1 MTKIETTKSSPEKPA
16 MVGLVA
22 PTPAIAGSKE
32 VKLVVDKIASP
43 IEGRSETYSITVA
56 PASTGKIEWYENAP
70 LPLVVALVGLIGVCM
85 TVGLG
90 YWRMSKELGQAVKLA
105 NDARDDSREQA
116 DKDRTLTREQANNER
131 QHSADEAHRERIAT
145 SRRTVY
151 LEAAKQVTM
160 AHAFLGGLP
169 NQPITGIAYQEGLGN
184 LAVAISQI
192 TILGEM
198 GTVLKSREVHSL
210 INQTYFKAM
219 ARTISIASTK
229 DDIVNHGKNR
239 DLANA
244 QVEFINGKLQTL
256 KGHYSKDTADLGR
269 ALDKQLS
276 LAVEHANAAVESH
289 KILDQ
294 LQMSYFDFMLKE
306 VVEINKCTDEL
317 IVMIRLELGLNTDSD
332 ALTQSSQAMHKQAK
346 HAMDE
351 LRIVLANNP

>member
-22 PTPAIAGSKE
+22 PTPAIARTKE
-32 VKLVVDKIASP
+32 VKLVVEKIASP
-43 IEGRSETYSITVA
+43 IVGSPETYSITVA
-56 PASTGKIEWYENAP
+56 PGPTGKIEWYENVP
-70 LPLVVALVGLIGVCM
+70 LPLVVALVGLISVCL
-85 TVGLG
+85 TVWLG
-90 YWRMSKELGQAVKLA
+90 YWRMQKELGQAVKLA
-105 NDARDDSREQA
+105 DDARDDSREQA

-184 LAVAISQI
+184 LGVAISQI

-210 INQTYFKAM
+210 INQTFFKAM

-229 DDIVNHGKNR
+229 DDIANHGKKR
-239 DLANA
+239 DLSNA
-244 QVEFINGKLQTL
+244 QVEFINEKLQTL
-256 KGHYSKDTADLGR
+256 KGHYSRDTAELGR
-269 ALDKQLS
+269 ELREQLAL
-276 LAVEHANAAVESH
+276 AAEHANAVVDSH
-289 KILDQ
+289 KILVQ
-294 LQMSYFDFMLKE
+294 LQMSYFDFMLQE
-306 VVEINKCTDEL
+306 MVEINKCTDEL
-317 IVMIRLELGLNTDSD
+317 MVMIRFELGLNTDSD
-332 ALTQSSQAMHKQAK
+332 ALTQSSRTMHKQAK